1 MGRLSLIARY
11 PFSLLVSPRRTK
23 KAVPAARRALA
34 ARVGGDPP
42 EAVDGLGVVVG
53 AQAAAVVA

>member
-1 MGRLSLIARY
+1 MIARY